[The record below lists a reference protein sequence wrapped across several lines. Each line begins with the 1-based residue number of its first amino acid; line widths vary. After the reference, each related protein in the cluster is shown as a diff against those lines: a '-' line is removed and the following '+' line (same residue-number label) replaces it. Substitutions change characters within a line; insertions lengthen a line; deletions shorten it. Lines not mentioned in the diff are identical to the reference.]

1 LGNSLFYLDPLK
13 IFSYTPVLLALS
25 DYGVRHKRKIIGQ
38 NGLCPVRLAPVFN
51 LQKKIFIGRSF
62 MGRVAIIGVGQS
74 AFVRGYPG
82 SIRELAFEGFKE
94 CMADAQVSVKEI
106 DASVICSAPE
116 YDKQRSPAGVFAE
129 YLGLTPQPTFYVET
143 LCSSSSTGVKLAY
156 SLIKSGLHDVVV
168 VLGFQKMSEI
178 SSAESQERMGRG
190 ADIQWESPFG
200 TMMPAYYAMYARA
213 HMKKY
218 GTTPEDL
225 ALIRVKASTYG
236 QINEKAVYRKPVALD
251 MFSDPQSP
259 MSGPVASPLRVGDCC
274 ANADGS
280 SCIILASEEKAK
292 ALSKKPVWILGVG
305 AASSPVNMA
314 GRALFTGLAV
324 GEEAG
329 KQAYKMAGVS
339 PKDVDVAEVHDCFTI
354 AEMMAYE
361 NLGFAKPGEGKD
373 LIKSKETYKEGIIPV
388 NVDGGLLSKGH
399 PIGATGGSQIRTI
412 VLQLRGQAGDMQVK
426 NPEIGLVHNIGG
438 VGLYGNVTILGR
450 S

>member
-1 LGNSLFYLDPLK
+1 MKQRTLNR
-13 IFSYTPVLLALS
+13 ALYAFCLEPIS
-25 DYGVRHKRKIIGQ
+25 
-38 NGLCPVRLAPVFN
+38 N
-51 LQKKIFIGRSF
+51 IFIGRSF

-94 CMADAQVSVKEI
+94 CMADAQVSVKDI
-106 DASVICSAPE
+106 DASIICSAPE

-129 YLGLTPQPTFYVET
+129 YLGLTPQPTVYVET

-156 SLIKSGLHDVVV
+156 SLIKSGLHDVVM

-213 HMKKY
+213 HMQKY

-236 QINEKAVYRKPVALD
+236 QINEKAVYRKPVTLD

-280 SCIILASEEKAK
+280 SCLILADEEKAK
-292 ALSKKPVWILGVG
+292 ALSKKPVWILGLG

-314 GRALFTGLAV
+314 GRELFTGLAV
-324 GEEAG
+324 GEESG
-329 KQAYKMAGVS
+329 KQAYKMAGMG
-339 PKDVDVAEVHDCFTI
+339 PKDIDVAEVHDCFTI

-361 NLGFAKPGEGKD
+361 NLGFAKPGEGKE
-373 LIKSKETYKEGIIPV
+373 LIKSKETYREGSTPV

-412 VLQLRGQAGDMQVK
+412 VLQLRGEAGEMQVK
-426 NPEIGLVHNIGG
+426 DPAVGLVHNIGG